1 MGKKLTYNELVAI
14 LGDTGLKLVR
24 LEKAYNEYHAN
35 MAAEIVVLRKR
46 VIETEKM
53 NEKLNFLMEHNRT
66 DFIVEKRK
74 MPENAT
80 VSKFAIKYIQGK
92 DLKAFEFTV
101 KELVEF
107 DTRMLVSEGVDILS
121 FVRKDG
127 TKIYYQLVRNT
138 KVLTVITDIYNKKI
152 AKVGGKKQNGTLV

>member
-1 MGKKLTYNELVAI
+1 MGKKLKYNELLAV

-24 LEKAYNEYHAN
+24 LEKAYNEYRAN
-35 MAAEIVVLRKR
+35 TAAEIVVLRKR
-46 VIETEKM
+46 VIEVEKM

-80 VSKFAIKYIQGK
+80 VSKFVIKYIQGK

-107 DTRMLVSEGVDILS
+107 DTRMSVSEDVDILS
-121 FVRKDG
+121 FVRCDG

>member
-46 VIETEKM
+46 VIEAEKM

-66 DFIVEKRK
+66 DFIVESAKCPK
-74 MPENAT
+74 
-80 VSKFAIKYIQGK
+80 
-92 DLKAFEFTV
+92 
-101 KELVEF
+101 
-107 DTRMLVSEGVDILS
+107 TRL
-121 FVRKDG
+121 
-127 TKIYYQLVRNT
+127 
-138 KVLTVITDIYNKKI
+138 
-152 AKVGGKKQNGTLV
+152 

>member
-1 MGKKLTYNELVAI
+1 MGKKLKYNELLAV

-24 LEKAYNEYHAN
+24 LEKAYNEYRAN
-35 MAAEIVVLRKR
+35 TAAEIVVLRKR
-46 VIETEKM
+46 VIEVEKM

-80 VSKFAIKYIQGK
+80 VSKFVIKYIQGK

-107 DTRMLVSEGVDILS
+107 DTRMSVSEDVDILS
-121 FVRKDG
+121 FVRGDG